1 MSAEMLLSRPRMNAY
16 ITARLALARA
26 DQNLGAEFAGSD
38 EAFAKY
44 IFRGH
49 HAVAVAALRW
59 LCAVLHGQDVASD
72 FSVVSATQL
81 PLKNRTPHWF
91 SVALAEGSGVQIR
104 LHPQR
109 KGKAAG
115 GRLCIDEVHPAIQ
128 KKGPDSWQV
137 DVQMT
142 TRSAGTYH
150 CLLDPGPIGD
160 LASANAVQ
168 HEDELADFA
177 AEMFGIMPGDDDPS
191 ASLNLEESPSQPT
204 VHCSTAS
211 TEDVTQRLQSLELN
225 VSGMH
230 VTLQAHDDKLDRL
243 HGQMGEH
250 TEDLIHVQV
259 ELATRT
265 TPGAEG
271 NSQSCSSDVYHPV
284 GNSSLPSSHGQSANH
299 QTDAPQTPVTF
310 PQPRPHYRAPTPH
323 TPCSASTVSCP
334 PFSASL
340 THAQLRPAI
349 LTALAIHRPRS
360 RSALDLSKMLW
371 PENTP
376 MRKAMNTM
384 VKGVLYSDE
393 MASKVEQNGT
403 HWALKS

>member
-137 DVQMT
+137 DVQVLRGLHAHMPSVT
-142 TRSAGTYH
+142 HRKAIVASFLALAADDHTLCWDIPLSARCEARH
-150 CLLDPGPIGD
+150 L
-160 LASANAVQ
+160 LASRR
-168 HEDELADFA
+168 
-177 AEMFGIMPGDDDPS
+177 PS
-191 ASLNLEESPSQPT
+191 
-204 VHCSTAS
+204 
-211 TEDVTQRLQSLELN
+211 
-225 VSGMH
+225 
-230 VTLQAHDDKLDRL
+230 
-243 HGQMGEH
+243 
-250 TEDLIHVQV
+250 
-259 ELATRT
+259 
-265 TPGAEG
+265 
-271 NSQSCSSDVYHPV
+271 
-284 GNSSLPSSHGQSANH
+284 
-299 QTDAPQTPVTF
+299 
-310 PQPRPHYRAPTPH
+310 
-323 TPCSASTVSCP
+323 
-334 PFSASL
+334 
-340 THAQLRPAI
+340 
-349 LTALAIHRPRS
+349 
-360 RSALDLSKMLW
+360 
-371 PENTP
+371 
-376 MRKAMNTM
+376 
-384 VKGVLYSDE
+384 
-393 MASKVEQNGT
+393 
-403 HWALKS
+403 